1 VTMSAHERTTLNQDQ
16 VALALQNVSHIFGDD
31 VGSGDNNDRN
41 TGALQ
46 RCVVKFEKTIRDRRK
61 IPYES
66 QAHSFNS
73 HAKDML
79 QLAGKHP
86 ILLLLGVHVSIPPT
100 ALRNSP
106 IKPRRV
112 SPWTYKQF
120 RTKTNEHINSL
131 ISVCVSRSHARSLIH
146 VHTHTH
152 THTHTHNKTGKLTD
166 MMKVTNSIQTFR
178 DHGINEVY
186 MYRNTTHTHT
196 HTRTIF
202 PISIL

>member
-1 VTMSAHERTTLNQDQ
+1 MLELATTMTETL
-16 VALALQNVSHIFGDD
+16 AYY
-31 VGSGDNNDRN
+31 R
-41 TGALQ
+41 GAY
-46 RCVVKFEKTIRDRRK
+46 VKFEKTIRDRRK

-112 SPWTYKQF
+112 SPWTYKQT

-131 ISVCVSRSHARSLIH
+131 ISVSVSRSHARSLMH

-152 THTHTHNKTGKLTD
+152 THTHTQQNRQAHRHDEGYQLHPN
-166 MMKVTNSIQTFR
+166 V
-178 DHGINEVY
+178 
-186 MYRNTTHTHT
+186 
-196 HTRTIF
+196 
-202 PISIL
+202 P